1 VIDGGA
7 PPTLF
12 AVLKH
17 RRQAVVEFWGQKIRD
32 AITGATLP
40 RGELLDRIPAFVVEI
55 VAALN
60 PDAVPLPTASDN
72 AEEHGAQR
80 LRLGFDVGEVVRE
93 YGLLH
98 EAILDVARA
107 EGYTPNVQEQAIV
120 AKWLNAG
127 IAEAVAQYVK
137 QRDVELQ
144 RQASEHLGFIAHEL
158 RNPITAALLAFQ
170 RLKEKGQVQA
180 AGRAYEQLE
189 RGLRRTREMIDTTL
203 EHASMKLGI
212 EPKLA
217 RLHVL
222 TLLVEVELDAASEA
236 QARQVQTVISAPGDL
251 QIQADASL
259 LKSAIANLL
268 HNGIKFS
275 APGTSVAI
283 TARREEGH
291 VTIEVA
297 DSCGGLPP
305 GRVEELFAPLVQRGE
320 NRSGF
325 GLGLSIAMHAVQ
337 AHGGT
342 IEVRDIPGTGCVFSI
357 RLPQAGG
364 AAV

>member
-1 VIDGGA
+1 VIDGA
-7 PPTLF
+7 PPTTLF
-12 AVLKH
+12 ALLKNK
-17 RRQAVVEFWGQKIRD
+17 RKELVDVWGAKIR
-32 AITGATLP
+32 ASIAGASLSHS
-40 RGELLDRIPAFVVEI
+40 ELLDHIPAFVVEI
-55 VAALN
+55 IAALN
-60 PDAVPLPTASDN
+60 PESTPRPTASDN

-98 EAILDVARA
+98 ECILDFAQQAALTLSVH
-107 EGYTPNVQEQAIV
+107 EQRV
-120 AKWLNAG
+120 VLRWLNAG
-127 IAEAVAQYVK
+127 IADAVAQYTK

-158 RNPITAALLAFQ
+158 RNPITAALLAFH
-170 RLKEKGQVQA
+170 RLKGGALAEG
-180 AGRAYEQLE
+180 GRPVEQLE
-189 RGLRRTREMIDTTL
+189 RGLKRTREMIDTTL

-212 EPKLA
+212 EPKLEKLA
-217 RLHVL
+217 
-222 TLLVEVELDAASEA
+222 LLPFLVDTEMDMATEA
-236 QARQVQTVISAPGDL
+236 QARQIQIMVATPSDL
-251 QIQADASL
+251 DIQADPRL
-259 LKSAIANLL
+259 LRSAVSNLL
-268 HNGIKFS
+268 HNAIKFS
-275 APGTSVAI
+275 HSDSSVLV
-283 TARREEGH
+283 TAQRGQGH
-291 VTIEVA
+291 VTIDVA

-305 GRVEELFAPLVQRGE
+305 GKVEELFAPLVQRGE

-342 IEVRDIPGTGCVFSI
+342 IEVRDNPGKGCVFSI